1 MSRETSRVAGDGVD
15 PILPG
20 AFLDLLQAEL
30 DPDTVRFELDIL
42 DDTWLHVTSGPDRG
56 AKALIRAVDS
66 GLIVHVLAPS
76 GDRAGTVF
84 VDSPDPSALRAA
96 GDDLVTLLL
105 PLGGNTTRRERAASG
120 AGELLL
126 RGPVG
131 LVRAAQDALLS
142 TGSWALVAE
151 GQDGLNSYA
160 ELAPVEGGPTAA
172 AALAG
177 GPQGPSA
184 GVMAL

>member
-1 MSRETSRVAGDGVD
+1 MSRDTSLEARV
-15 PILPG
+15 P
-20 AFLDLLQAEL
+20 DLRSTFRDHLEALL

-76 GDRAGTVF
+76 GERAGTVF
-84 VDSPDPSALRAA
+84 VDTSDPSALRAA
-96 GDDLVTLLL
+96 GADLVALLL

-131 LVRAAQDALLS
+131 LVRAAKDALLS
-142 TGSWALVAE
+142 TGSWTLVAE
-151 GQDGLNSYA
+151 GQDGLNCYA
-160 ELAPVEGGPTAA
+160 ELAPADGSKALADG

-177 GPQGPSA
+177 GPDS